1 MQQQLEDVY
10 TESAKAKVPN
20 PFVLLSEEAQAC
32 GVRQKYNGT
41 SVYQFS
47 LILSLCSHPE
57 VDTMLVIA
65 TRAL

>member
-1 MQQQLEDVY
+1 MQQQLEAVY
-10 TESAKAKVPN
+10 IESAKAKVPN
-20 PFVLLSEEAQAC
+20 PFVLLSEEARAC

-57 VDTMLVIA
+57 VDTILVIA
-65 TRAL
+65 TWAL